1 MDSGDTRLVTYGTLG
16 PGRPNHHQLSDL
28 PGRWLAGRV
37 RGSLV
42 EEGWGAELGYPALI
56 LDADGAPIDVD
67 VFESPELHHHWDRLD
82 AFEGAGYRR
91 VAVDVETAEG
101 VITASIYVRA

>member
-1 MDSGDTRLVTYGTLG
+1 
-16 PGRPNHHQLSDL
+16 
-28 PGRWLAGRV
+28 
-37 RGSLV
+37 
-42 EEGWGAELGYPALI
+42 LI
-56 LDADGAPIDVD
+56 LDADGAPIDID
-67 VFESPELHHHWDRLD
+67 AFESSELPHHWDRLD